1 MKKYLLTLVTV
12 LSCLAAVAQ
21 GAKGVKIA
29 YIDMDYIL
37 NKAPD
42 YAEAKNQL
50 EQKAQKWKQ
59 DIDVKRSEITKLADA
74 LKAERALLTKELIE
88 EREEEITYLEKE
100 MLDFQEKKFGPTG
113 DLITQKSVLVKPI
126 QDQIFTI
133 VQDLAEIRKYDFVF
147 DKSSDLTML
156 FAANK
161 HDISD
166 LVLKRMDRAAKQETL
181 SSRQLKKLDEEEKE
195 EERNSNP
202 DIIERQKKLDDK
214 KAAKQKLVDDKK
226 AAQQAKRDAYEAK
239 KEQLKQEREAKKN
252 GTTPPTAK
260 TDEPAA
266 SNKRNAATGTPA
278 GETDGD
284 DVKEGENATSVKTTA
299 TETPKDGTK
308 AATDKQNAAAAAK
321 EERERKAAEK
331 AAEKK
336 KAIED
341 RQAELRARREA
352 AQKAREEKQNK
363 NKPAETTPAEPAPST
378 PGSPT
383 DGNDPQ

>member
-12 LSCLAAVAQ
+12 LSCFAAVAQ

-88 EREEEITYLEKE
+88 EREEEIAYLEKE
-100 MLDFQEKKFGPTG
+100 LLDFQEKKFGPTG

-166 LVLKRMDRAAKQETL
+166 LVLKRMERAAKQETL
-181 SSRQLKKLDEEEKE
+181 SSRQLKKLEEEEKE
-195 EERNSNP
+195 EERNTNP

-214 KAAKQKLVDDKK
+214 KAAKQKLIDDKK

-239 KEQLKQEREAKKN
+239 KQQLKEEREAKKN
-252 GTTPPTAK
+252 GTTPPPAK
-260 TDEPAA
+260 ATEPAA
-266 SNKRNAATGTPA
+266 SNKRNAATT

-284 DVKEGENATSVKTTA
+284 DVKEGENATPAQTTA
-299 TETPKDGTK
+299 NETPKEGTK

-341 RQAELRARREA
+341 KQAQLREKREA
-352 AQKAREEKQNK
+352 AQRAREEKQNK
-363 NKPAETTPAEPAPST
+363 NKPAETTPAEPAPAT
-378 PGSPT
+378 PGTPA
-383 DGNDPQ
+383 DGDDDPK